1 MKSFFI
7 LLFTI
12 AFIPLSAQLRL
23 LQIDDFE
30 DYEIAL
36 KSAQDN
42 ENLLL
47 VCLHNG
53 GTELRKMYQDGVFND
68 MGLLNAAKAYT
79 SIAIDVNEPMG
90 ERFTKLFVPENLP
103 MFYLMNKDEFVLEQ
117 LEGYQS
123 AAQLSK
129 AMQESALEPYRY
141 DTLLLGY
148 QAHALNDAEW
158 IELLELYSY
167 NFDFRA
173 TTRIAQQFLNRK
185 SEAELLE
192 KNTAIILSEYGLNL
206 ETIYPQFVI
215 NRAEQIQTIV
225 PGFKLKDF
233 LNTAID
239 FNLNL
244 AISSGDSLLCESICE
259 SLVIA
264 PVVKA
269 DSLRE
274 KRLTIRKIFA
284 YESGRFQLYAEDFMK
299 MMDRQAPS
307 VASNLLYD
315 EAYQLVEKFNEASA
329 LSAAM
334 LLATKSTQKQAS
346 FRAHMLQAY
355 IAYLQKDNSSA
366 KGFLL
371 EARKQ
376 IKNPEQLRNLDKL
389 QALVDAAEKEAKD

>member
-53 GTELRKMYQDGVFND
+53 GTELRKMYQDGVFSD

-215 NRAEQIQTIV
+215 NRAEQILTIV

-244 AISSGDSLLCESICE
+244 AISSGDSLLCENICE

-284 YESGRFQLYAEDFMK
+284 YESGRFQLYAQDFMK

-389 QALVDAAEKEAKD
+389 QALVEAAEKEAKD